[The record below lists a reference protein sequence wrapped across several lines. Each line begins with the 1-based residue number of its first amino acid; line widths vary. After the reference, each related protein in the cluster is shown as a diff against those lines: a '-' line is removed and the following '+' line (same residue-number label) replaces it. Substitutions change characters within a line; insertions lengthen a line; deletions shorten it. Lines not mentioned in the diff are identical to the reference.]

1 MKFEYRGGQSLI
13 MITLLSHFRMNV
25 DNKKLEVSLRAP
37 VYEIDGYYSCS
48 GGVYELPISSNGR
61 FSVTMS

>member
-1 MKFEYRGGQSLI
+1 